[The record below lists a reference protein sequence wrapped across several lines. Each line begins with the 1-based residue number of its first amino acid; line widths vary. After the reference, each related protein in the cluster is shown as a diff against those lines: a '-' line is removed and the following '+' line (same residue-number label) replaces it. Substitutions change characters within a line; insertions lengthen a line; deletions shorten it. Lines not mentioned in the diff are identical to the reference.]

1 MRSLELL
8 APAKNLEC
16 GLAAIE
22 HGADA
27 VYIGAPRFGAR
38 AAAGNS
44 VDDIAA
50 LCRYAHQ
57 FGAKV
62 YVTVNTIIYDSEL
75 ADTRQL
81 LDELQQAGVDAV
93 LVQDMGLRSTPQPLP
108 VREGSGYPLQ
118 QKKHITPLHTG
129 RGRGVGLPL
138 HASTQ
143 TDNRSP
149 EKVRW
154 LRSLGFRRVV
164 LARELSLE
172 EIREIHRQVPDVEL
186 EVFVH
191 GALCVS
197 YSGQCYMS
205 QYCQGRSANRGECA
219 QMCRMQYDLLDADG
233 REIEHQRHLLS
244 LRDMCRIDSLEELAD
259 AGAVSFKIEGRLKDV
274 GYVKNVVAAYS
285 QRLDELCA
293 KRSNDYVRA
302 SRGRVTYSFKPDL
315 RKTFNRGFTDYF
327 LHAHRDEHGVLQG
340 RQADIVSF
348 DTPKALGEYVGKV
361 KEVRRDSFTV
371 AGTAAF
377 ANGDG
382 LCFFETVATAP
393 LRSGSV
399 ASRRAQGTLVGFR
412 VNRAEGNRLF
422 PLRMPDGL
430 RPGMAL
436 YRNND
441 VAFER
446 LMSGRTAERKIPVKM
461 VFKANEQGIELL
473 ISDAADGS
481 PVSAAQ
487 VATTLQPAQKP
498 QHDNIVRQLTK
509 LGNTPYVCQE
519 IVVEGDEYF
528 VPSSQLAELRRQ
540 AVGASDGQ
548 DVGEPACPE
557 AEEHGDAGACSAV
570 TPLPDRE
577 WEKFPYL
584 LNVANHQARR
594 FYREL
599 GVEAGDALELEK
611 PGVGQGLLLMQ
622 CRYCL
627 RYSLGYCV
635 KHGGKRPTWREPLM
649 LRLGDGREFR
659 LEFDCRECQMNI
671 FSR

>member
-44 VDDIAA
+44 VDDIAE

-81 LDELQQAGVDAV
+81 LGELQQAGVDAV
-93 LVQDMGLRSTPQPLP
+93 LVQDM
-108 VREGSGYPLQ
+108 
-118 QKKHITPLHTG
+118 
-129 RGRGVGLPL
+129 GLPL

-219 QMCRMQYDLLDADG
+219 QMCRMKYDLLDADG

-361 KEVRRDSFTV
+361 KEMRRDSFTV

-540 AVGASDGQ
+540 AVGASYVQ

-557 AEEHGDAGACSAV
+557 AEEHGDAGACSTV